1 MIKVI
6 NNFLPTIFF
15 KKLNTIINDS
25 NFQWYFNES
34 NLKPNQ
40 PGYKKGKYYFTH
52 NIYDENIG
60 KMSEVFNVFEPI
72 LYFIDQKSKVNRL
85 LKIKLNLYP
94 NQNKKIYQA
103 KHCDMVDQ
111 LNKPLTNIYT
121 GILNFTTCNGGTK
134 IDKKEYSSKQNEFIY
149 FENNISHAGIVQTD
163 TTIRIVLNI
172 NWL

>member
-1 MIKVI
+1 M
-6 NNFLPTIFF
+6 
-15 KKLNTIINDS
+15 D
-25 NFQWYFNES
+25 E
-34 NLKPNQ
+34 NLKSQ
-40 PGYKKGKYYFTH
+40 L
-52 NIYDENIG
+52 ENALIAMG
-60 KMSEVFNVFEPI
+60 NERMAKAV
-72 LYFIDQKSKVNRL
+72 IDAIQQ
-85 LKIKLNLYP
+85 

-111 LNKPLTNIYT
+111 LNKPLTNSYT
-121 GILNFTTCNGGTK
+121 GILNFTTSNGGTK